1 MYALADCNNF
11 FVSCERVFRPDLWN
25 KPVLVLSG
33 NDGCVVSRSNEVK
46 ALGIKMGVPLYQIR
60 DLVEKHHIA
69 CFSSNFSLYGDLSAR
84 VMSLLRNHTT
94 RFEQYSIDEG
104 FITLDHVSPA
114 ERKTYCENLVR
125 EIYQGTGIPVSMGIA
140 PSKTLCKV
148 ASKYAKKFPGYNGAC
163 MIDTD
168 EKRLK
173 ALAKFEIGDVWGVGR
188 QTAAKLAAL
197 GISTALQFAEMSE
210 SRVQSLLHKP
220 GLLTWRELHGIDCI
234 DTSEMVSK
242 QSITTSRTFA
252 NPITTL
258 PLMEQQLANFCD
270 TCARKL
276 RMQKSLCAQLI
287 VFAYT
292 SRFRTDIEQC
302 QIVQTVNL
310 SIPTSDTRELL
321 SYMLN
326 AFRPYFR
333 EGVQFKK
340 AGVIFSR
347 IVPEGSVVAYLFD
360 ERDRT
365 RDACSAPS
373 TRYATRR
380 DATLSCLPPNCLT
393 CPDLSGTFPNPP
405 IHPKSKPHRSINRS
419 TKARAT
425 PPNCRRCLQSA
436 YNPRCGLAEEG
447 VESRIFC
454 PPPLVFSRIVRL
466 SPQAMSKQKET
477 A

>member
-11 FVSCERVFRPDLWN
+11 FVSCERVFRPDLWD

-84 VMSLLRNHTT
+84 VMSLLRKHTT

-104 FITLDHVSPA
+104 FITLDHVPPA

-287 VFAYT
+287 VFAHT

-347 IVPEGSVVAYLFD
+347 IVPEGSVVADLFD

-365 RDACSAPS
+365 RDAALQRTIDKIRDKSGRNAILL
-373 TRYATRR
+373 ATQLPN
-380 DATLSCLPPNCLT
+380 LS
-393 CPDLSGTFPNPP
+393 
-405 IHPKSKPHRSINRS
+405 RSIGNLPQS
-419 TKARAT
+419 TGTSKEQAAQVYKSEH
-425 PPNCRRCLQSA
+425 QSPC
-436 YNPRCGLAEEG
+436 YTTELSQ
-447 VESRIFC
+447 VLTIRI
-454 PPPLVFSRIVRL
+454 
-466 SPQAMSKQKET
+466 
-477 A
+477 

>member
-1 MYALADCNNF
+1 
-11 FVSCERVFRPDLWN
+11 
-25 KPVLVLSG
+25 
-33 NDGCVVSRSNEVK
+33 
-46 ALGIKMGVPLYQIR
+46 
-60 DLVEKHHIA
+60 
-69 CFSSNFSLYGDLSAR
+69 
-84 VMSLLRNHTT
+84 
-94 RFEQYSIDEG
+94 
-104 FITLDHVSPA
+104 
-114 ERKTYCENLVR
+114 
-125 EIYQGTGIPVSMGIA
+125 MGIA

-210 SRVQSLLHKP
+210 SRVQSLMHKP

-287 VFAYT
+287 VFAHT

-347 IVPEGSVVAYLFD
+347 IVPEGSRFIGTLFD

-365 RDACSAPS
+365 RDAALQRTIDKIREKAGRNAILLATQLPTSKEQAAQVYKSEHQSP
-373 TRYATRR
+373 RYT
-380 DATLSCLPPNCLT
+380 TELSQVLT
-393 CPDLSGTFPNPP
+393 
-405 IHPKSKPHRSINRS
+405 I
-419 TKARAT
+419 
-425 PPNCRRCLQSA
+425 
-436 YNPRCGLAEEG
+436 
-447 VESRIFC
+447 RI
-454 PPPLVFSRIVRL
+454 
-466 SPQAMSKQKET
+466 
-477 A
+477 

>member
-11 FVSCERVFRPDLWN
+11 FVSCERVFRPDLWD

-84 VMSLLRNHTT
+84 VMSLLRKHTT

-234 DTSEMVSK
+234 DSSEMVSK

-287 VFAYT
+287 VFAHT

-347 IVPEGSVVAYLFD
+347 IVPEGSVVADLFD

-365 RDACSAPS
+365 RDAALQRTIDKIRDKSGRNAILLATQLPTS
-373 TRYATRR
+373 KEQAAQVYKSEHQSPRYT
-380 DATLSCLPPNCLT
+380 TELSQVLT
-393 CPDLSGTFPNPP
+393 
-405 IHPKSKPHRSINRS
+405 I
-419 TKARAT
+419 
-425 PPNCRRCLQSA
+425 
-436 YNPRCGLAEEG
+436 
-447 VESRIFC
+447 RI
-454 PPPLVFSRIVRL
+454 
-466 SPQAMSKQKET
+466 
-477 A
+477 

>member
-11 FVSCERVFRPDLWN
+11 FVSCERVFRPDLWD

-33 NDGCVVSRSNEVK
+33 NDGCVISRSNEVK

-84 VMSLLRNHTT
+84 VMSLLRKHTT

-104 FITLDHVSPA
+104 FITLDHVPPT

-173 ALAKFEIGDVWGVGR
+173 ALAGFEVGDVWGVGR

-197 GISTALQFAEMSE
+197 GISTALQFAQMSE

-287 VFAYT
+287 VFAHT

-347 IVPEGSVVAYLFD
+347 IVPEGSVVADLFD
-360 ERDRT
+360 ERNRT
-365 RDACSAPS
+365 RDAALQRTIDKIRDKSGRNAILLATQLPFLPQS
-373 TRYATRR
+373 TETMPQS
-380 DATLSCLPPNCLT
+380 TGNLS
-393 CPDLSGTFPNPP
+393 
-405 IHPKSKPHRSINRS
+405 RSIGTS
-419 TKARAT
+419 KDQAAQIYKSEHQSPHYTTDLAQI
-425 PPNCRRCLQSA
+425 LQ
-436 YNPRCGLAEEG
+436 
-447 VESRIFC
+447 IH
-454 PPPLVFSRIVRL
+454 I
-466 SPQAMSKQKET
+466 
-477 A
+477 

>member
-11 FVSCERVFRPDLWN
+11 FVSCERVFRPDLWD

-33 NDGCVVSRSNEVK
+33 NDGCVISRSNEVK

-84 VMSLLRNHTT
+84 VMSLLRKHTT

-104 FITLDHVSPA
+104 FITLDHVPPA

-287 VFAYT
+287 VFAHT

-347 IVPEGSVVAYLFD
+347 IVPEGSVVADLFD

-365 RDACSAPS
+365 RDAALQRTIDKIRDKAGRNAILLATQLPNLSRTIGNLPQS
-373 TRYATRR
+373 TGTSKEQAAQVYKSEHQSPCYT
-380 DATLSCLPPNCLT
+380 TELSQVLT
-393 CPDLSGTFPNPP
+393 
-405 IHPKSKPHRSINRS
+405 I
-419 TKARAT
+419 
-425 PPNCRRCLQSA
+425 
-436 YNPRCGLAEEG
+436 
-447 VESRIFC
+447 RI
-454 PPPLVFSRIVRL
+454 
-466 SPQAMSKQKET
+466 
-477 A
+477 

>member
-11 FVSCERVFRPDLWN
+11 FVSCERVFRPDLWD
-25 KPVLVLSG
+25 KPGLVLPG

-84 VMSLLRNHTT
+84 VMSLLRKHTT

-104 FITLDHVSPA
+104 FITLDHVPPA

-173 ALAKFEIGDVWGVGR
+173 ALAGFEVGDVWGVGR

-287 VFAYT
+287 VFAHT

-310 SIPTSDTRELL
+310 SISTADTRELL

-347 IVPEGSVVAYLFD
+347 IVPEGSVVADLFD

-365 RDACSAPS
+365 RDAALQRTIDKIREKAGRNAILLATQLPTSKEQAAQVYKSEHQSP
-373 TRYATRR
+373 RYT
-380 DATLSCLPPNCLT
+380 TELSQVLT
-393 CPDLSGTFPNPP
+393 
-405 IHPKSKPHRSINRS
+405 I
-419 TKARAT
+419 
-425 PPNCRRCLQSA
+425 
-436 YNPRCGLAEEG
+436 
-447 VESRIFC
+447 RI
-454 PPPLVFSRIVRL
+454 
-466 SPQAMSKQKET
+466 
-477 A
+477 

>member
-11 FVSCERVFRPDLWN
+11 FVSCERVFRPDLWD

-84 VMSLLRNHTT
+84 VMSLLRKHTT

-104 FITLDHVSPA
+104 FITLDHVPPA

-173 ALAKFEIGDVWGVGR
+173 ALAGFEVGDVWGVGR
-188 QTAAKLAAL
+188 QTAAKLATL

-287 VFAYT
+287 VFAHT

-347 IVPEGSVVAYLFD
+347 IVPEGSVVADLFD

-365 RDACSAPS
+365 RDAALQRTIDKIREKAGRNAILLATQLPTSKEQAAQVYKSEHQSP
-373 TRYATRR
+373 RYT
-380 DATLSCLPPNCLT
+380 TELSQVLT
-393 CPDLSGTFPNPP
+393 
-405 IHPKSKPHRSINRS
+405 I
-419 TKARAT
+419 
-425 PPNCRRCLQSA
+425 
-436 YNPRCGLAEEG
+436 
-447 VESRIFC
+447 RI
-454 PPPLVFSRIVRL
+454 
-466 SPQAMSKQKET
+466 
-477 A
+477 

>member
-11 FVSCERVFRPDLWN
+11 FVSCERVFRPDLWD
-25 KPVLVLSG
+25 KPVLVMSG
-33 NDGCVVSRSNEVK
+33 NDGCVISRSNEVK

-84 VMSLLRNHTT
+84 VMSLLRKHTT

-104 FITLDHVSPA
+104 FITLDHVPPA

-347 IVPEGSVVAYLFD
+347 IVPEGSVVADLFD

-365 RDACSAPS
+365 RDAALQRTIDKIRDKSGRNAILL
-373 TRYATRR
+373 ATQLPN
-380 DATLSCLPPNCLT
+380 LS
-393 CPDLSGTFPNPP
+393 
-405 IHPKSKPHRSINRS
+405 RSIGTS
-419 TKARAT
+419 KDQAT
-425 PPNCRRCLQSA
+425 QVYKSEHQS
-436 YNPRCGLAEEG
+436 PRYTTELSQ
-447 VESRIFC
+447 VLTIRI
-454 PPPLVFSRIVRL
+454 
-466 SPQAMSKQKET
+466 
-477 A
+477 

>member
-11 FVSCERVFRPDLWN
+11 FVSCERVFRPDLWD

-69 CFSSNFSLYGDLSAR
+69 CFSSNFSLYSDLSAR
-84 VMSLLRNHTT
+84 VMSLLRKHTT

-104 FITLDHVSPA
+104 FITLDHVPLA

-125 EIYQGTGIPVSMGIA
+125 EIYHGTGIPVSMGIA

-347 IVPEGSVVAYLFD
+347 IVPEGSRFIGTLFD

-365 RDACSAPS
+365 RDAALQRTIDKIREKAGRNAILLATQLPTSKEQAAQVYKSEHQSP
-373 TRYATRR
+373 RYT
-380 DATLSCLPPNCLT
+380 TELSQVLT
-393 CPDLSGTFPNPP
+393 
-405 IHPKSKPHRSINRS
+405 I
-419 TKARAT
+419 
-425 PPNCRRCLQSA
+425 
-436 YNPRCGLAEEG
+436 
-447 VESRIFC
+447 RI
-454 PPPLVFSRIVRL
+454 
-466 SPQAMSKQKET
+466 
-477 A
+477 

>member
-11 FVSCERVFRPDLWN
+11 FVSCERVFRPDLWD

-104 FITLDHVSPA
+104 FITLDHVAPA

-125 EIYQGTGIPVSMGIA
+125 EIYQGIGIPVSMGIA

-148 ASKYAKKFPGYNGAC
+148 ASKYAKKYPGYRGAC

-173 ALAKFEIGDVWGVGR
+173 ALAGFEVGDVWGVGR

-197 GISTALQFAEMSE
+197 GITTALQFAEMSE

-234 DTSEMVSK
+234 DTSELVSK

-270 TCARKL
+270 ACARKL
-276 RMQKSLCAQLI
+276 RVQQSLCSQLI
-287 VFAYT
+287 VFAHT
-292 SRFRTDIEQC
+292 SRFRTDTEQC

-310 SIPTSDTRELL
+310 SVPTSDTRELL

-326 AFRPYFR
+326 AFRPMFR

-347 IVPEGSVVAYLFD
+347 IVPEGSRFIGTLFD

-365 RDACSAPS
+365 RDAALQR
-373 TRYATRR
+373 TIDKIRDKAGRNAILLATQLPV
-380 DATLSCLPPNCLT
+380 LSRSIGTSKDQAAQIYKSEHQSPHYT
-393 CPDLSGTFPNPP
+393 TDLSQILT
-405 IHPKSKPHRSINRS
+405 I
-419 TKARAT
+419 
-425 PPNCRRCLQSA
+425 
-436 YNPRCGLAEEG
+436 
-447 VESRIFC
+447 
-454 PPPLVFSRIVRL
+454 RL
-466 SPQAMSKQKET
+466 
-477 A
+477 

>member
-11 FVSCERVFRPDLWN
+11 FVSCERVFRPDLWD

-148 ASKYAKKFPGYNGAC
+148 ASKYAKKYPGYRGAC

-173 ALAKFEIGDVWGVGR
+173 ALAGFEVGDVWGVGR

-197 GISTALQFAEMSE
+197 GITTALQFAEMSE

-234 DTSEMVSK
+234 DTSELVSK

-270 TCARKL
+270 ACARKL
-276 RMQKSLCAQLI
+276 RVQQSLCSQLI
-287 VFAYT
+287 VFAHT

-310 SIPTSDTRELL
+310 SVPTSDTRELL

-326 AFRPYFR
+326 AFRPMFR
-333 EGVQFKK
+333 AGVQFKK

-347 IVPEGSVVAYLFD
+347 IVPEGSRFIGTLFD

-365 RDACSAPS
+365 RDAALQR
-373 TRYATRR
+373 TIDKIRDKAGRNAILLATQLPV
-380 DATLSCLPPNCLT
+380 LSQSIGTSKEQAAQVYKSDHQSPHYT
-393 CPDLSGTFPNPP
+393 TDLSQILT
-405 IHPKSKPHRSINRS
+405 I
-419 TKARAT
+419 
-425 PPNCRRCLQSA
+425 
-436 YNPRCGLAEEG
+436 
-447 VESRIFC
+447 
-454 PPPLVFSRIVRL
+454 RL
-466 SPQAMSKQKET
+466 
-477 A
+477 

>member
-25 KPVLVLSG
+25 KLVLVLSG

-287 VFAYT
+287 VFAHT

-347 IVPEGSVVAYLFD
+347 IVPEGSVVADLFD

-365 RDACSAPS
+365 RDAALQRTIDKIREKAGRNAILLATQLPTSKEQAAQVYKSEHQSP
-373 TRYATRR
+373 RYT
-380 DATLSCLPPNCLT
+380 TELSQVLT
-393 CPDLSGTFPNPP
+393 
-405 IHPKSKPHRSINRS
+405 I
-419 TKARAT
+419 
-425 PPNCRRCLQSA
+425 
-436 YNPRCGLAEEG
+436 
-447 VESRIFC
+447 RI
-454 PPPLVFSRIVRL
+454 
-466 SPQAMSKQKET
+466 
-477 A
+477 

>member
-11 FVSCERVFRPDLWN
+11 FVSCERVFRPDLWD

-33 NDGCVVSRSNEVK
+33 NDGCVISRSNEVK

-84 VMSLLRNHTT
+84 VMSLLRKHTT

-104 FITLDHVSPA
+104 FITLDHVPPA

-173 ALAKFEIGDVWGVGR
+173 ALAGFEVGDVWGVGR

-347 IVPEGSVVAYLFD
+347 IVPEGSVVADLFD

-365 RDACSAPS
+365 RDAALQRTIDKIREKAGRNAILLATQLPTSKEQAAQVYKSEHQSP
-373 TRYATRR
+373 RYT
-380 DATLSCLPPNCLT
+380 TELSQILQ
-393 CPDLSGTFPNPP
+393 
-405 IHPKSKPHRSINRS
+405 IN
-419 TKARAT
+419 
-425 PPNCRRCLQSA
+425 L
-436 YNPRCGLAEEG
+436 
-447 VESRIFC
+447 
-454 PPPLVFSRIVRL
+454 
-466 SPQAMSKQKET
+466 
-477 A
+477 

>member
-11 FVSCERVFRPDLWN
+11 FVSCERVFRPDLWD
-25 KPVLVLSG
+25 KPVLVMSG

-84 VMSLLRNHTT
+84 VMSLLRKHTT

-104 FITLDHVSPA
+104 FITLDHVPPA

-210 SRVQSLLHKP
+210 SRVQSLMHKP

-287 VFAYT
+287 VFAHT

-347 IVPEGSVVAYLFD
+347 IVPEGSVVADLFD

-365 RDACSAPS
+365 RDAALQRTIDKIRDKAGRNAILLATQLPTSKEQAAQVYKSEHQSP
-373 TRYATRR
+373 RYT
-380 DATLSCLPPNCLT
+380 TELSQVLT
-393 CPDLSGTFPNPP
+393 
-405 IHPKSKPHRSINRS
+405 I
-419 TKARAT
+419 
-425 PPNCRRCLQSA
+425 
-436 YNPRCGLAEEG
+436 
-447 VESRIFC
+447 RI
-454 PPPLVFSRIVRL
+454 
-466 SPQAMSKQKET
+466 
-477 A
+477 

>member
-11 FVSCERVFRPDLWN
+11 FVSCERVFRPDLWG

-104 FITLDHVSPA
+104 FITLDHVAPA

-173 ALAKFEIGDVWGVGR
+173 ALAGFEVGDVWGVGR

-276 RMQKSLCAQLI
+276 RMQKSLCTQLI

-347 IVPEGSVVAYLFD
+347 IVPEGSVVADLFD

-365 RDACSAPS
+365 RDAALQRTIDKIRDKAGRNAILLATQLPFLPQSTGNLSPS
-373 TRYATRR
+373 TETMPPSSE
-380 DATLSCLPPNCLT
+380 TLPQSTGNLSRSIGTSKDQAAQVYKSEHQSPHYT
-393 CPDLSGTFPNPP
+393 TDLSQILT
-405 IHPKSKPHRSINRS
+405 I
-419 TKARAT
+419 
-425 PPNCRRCLQSA
+425 
-436 YNPRCGLAEEG
+436 
-447 VESRIFC
+447 
-454 PPPLVFSRIVRL
+454 RL
-466 SPQAMSKQKET
+466 
-477 A
+477 

>member
-11 FVSCERVFRPDLWN
+11 FVSCERVFRPDLWD

-104 FITLDHVSPA
+104 FITLDHVAPA

-148 ASKYAKKFPGYNGAC
+148 ASKYAKKYPGYRGAC

-173 ALAKFEIGDVWGVGR
+173 ALAGFEVGDVWGVGR

-197 GISTALQFAEMSE
+197 GITTALQFAEMSE

-234 DTSEMVSK
+234 DTSELVSK

-270 TCARKL
+270 ACARKL
-276 RMQKSLCAQLI
+276 RMQQSLCSQLI
-287 VFAYT
+287 VIAHT

-310 SIPTSDTRELL
+310 SVPTSDTRELL

-326 AFRPYFR
+326 AFRPMFR

-347 IVPEGSVVAYLFD
+347 IVPEGAVVADLFD

-365 RDACSAPS
+365 RDAALQR
-373 TRYATRR
+373 TIDKIRDKAGRNAILLATQ
-380 DATLSCLPPNCLT
+380 LPASKEQAAQVYKSEHQSPLYT
-393 CPDLSGTFPNPP
+393 TDLSQ
-405 IHPKSKPHRSINRS
+405 IMQIK
-419 TKARAT
+419 
-425 PPNCRRCLQSA
+425 L
-436 YNPRCGLAEEG
+436 
-447 VESRIFC
+447 
-454 PPPLVFSRIVRL
+454 
-466 SPQAMSKQKET
+466 
-477 A
+477 

>member
-11 FVSCERVFRPDLWN
+11 FVSCERVFRPDLWD

-104 FITLDHVSPA
+104 FITLDHVPPA

-347 IVPEGSVVAYLFD
+347 IVPEGSVVADLFD

-365 RDACSAPS
+365 RDAALQR
-373 TRYATRR
+373 TIDKIREKAGRNAILLATQLPTSKEQ
-380 DATLSCLPPNCLT
+380 AAQVYKSEHQSPHYTTELSQVLT
-393 CPDLSGTFPNPP
+393 
-405 IHPKSKPHRSINRS
+405 I
-419 TKARAT
+419 
-425 PPNCRRCLQSA
+425 
-436 YNPRCGLAEEG
+436 
-447 VESRIFC
+447 RI
-454 PPPLVFSRIVRL
+454 
-466 SPQAMSKQKET
+466 
-477 A
+477 

>member
-11 FVSCERVFRPDLWN
+11 FVSCERVFRPDLWD

-46 ALGIKMGVPLYQIR
+46 ALGIKLAVPLYQIR

-84 VMSLLRNHTT
+84 VMSLLRKHTT

-104 FITLDHVSPA
+104 FITLDHVPPA

-287 VFAYT
+287 VFAHT

-347 IVPEGSVVAYLFD
+347 IVPEGSVVADLFD

-365 RDACSAPS
+365 RDAALQRTIDKIREKAGRNAILLATQLPTSKEQAAQVYKSEHQSP
-373 TRYATRR
+373 RYT
-380 DATLSCLPPNCLT
+380 TELSQVLT
-393 CPDLSGTFPNPP
+393 
-405 IHPKSKPHRSINRS
+405 I
-419 TKARAT
+419 
-425 PPNCRRCLQSA
+425 
-436 YNPRCGLAEEG
+436 
-447 VESRIFC
+447 RI
-454 PPPLVFSRIVRL
+454 
-466 SPQAMSKQKET
+466 
-477 A
+477 

>member
-11 FVSCERVFRPDLWN
+11 FVSCERVFRPDLWD

-33 NDGCVVSRSNEVK
+33 NDGCVISRSNEVK

-84 VMSLLRNHTT
+84 VMSLLRKHTT

-104 FITLDHVSPA
+104 FITLDHVPPA

-287 VFAYT
+287 VFAHT

-347 IVPEGSVVAYLFD
+347 IVPEGSVVADLFD

-365 RDACSAPS
+365 RDAALQR
-373 TRYATRR
+373 TIDKIRDKAGRNAILLATQ
-380 DATLSCLPPNCLT
+380 LPT
-393 CPDLSGTFPNPP
+393 
-405 IHPKSKPHRSINRS
+405 SK
-419 TKARAT
+419 
-425 PPNCRRCLQSA
+425 
-436 YNPRCGLAEEG
+436 
-447 VESRIFC
+447 
-454 PPPLVFSRIVRL
+454 
-466 SPQAMSKQKET
+466 
-477 A
+477 

>member
-11 FVSCERVFRPDLWN
+11 FVSCERVFRPDLWG

-104 FITLDHVSPA
+104 FITLDHVAPA

-173 ALAKFEIGDVWGVGR
+173 ALAGFEVGDVWGVGR

-287 VFAYT
+287 VFAHT

-347 IVPEGSVVAYLFD
+347 IVPEGSVVADLFD

-365 RDACSAPS
+365 RDAALQRTIDKIRDKAGRNAILLATQLPTSKEQAAQVYKSEHQSP
-373 TRYATRR
+373 RYT
-380 DATLSCLPPNCLT
+380 TELSQVLT
-393 CPDLSGTFPNPP
+393 
-405 IHPKSKPHRSINRS
+405 I
-419 TKARAT
+419 
-425 PPNCRRCLQSA
+425 
-436 YNPRCGLAEEG
+436 
-447 VESRIFC
+447 RI
-454 PPPLVFSRIVRL
+454 
-466 SPQAMSKQKET
+466 
-477 A
+477 

>member
-11 FVSCERVFRPDLWN
+11 FVSCERVFRPDLWD

-69 CFSSNFSLYGDLSAR
+69 CFSSNFSLYGYLSAR
-84 VMSLLRNHTT
+84 VMSLLRKHTT

-104 FITLDHVSPA
+104 FITLDHVPNA

-287 VFAYT
+287 VFAHT

-347 IVPEGSVVAYLFD
+347 IVPEGSVVADLFD

-365 RDACSAPS
+365 RDAALQRTIDKIREKAGRNAILLATQLPTSKEQAAQVYKSEHQSP
-373 TRYATRR
+373 RYT
-380 DATLSCLPPNCLT
+380 TELSQVLT
-393 CPDLSGTFPNPP
+393 
-405 IHPKSKPHRSINRS
+405 I
-419 TKARAT
+419 
-425 PPNCRRCLQSA
+425 
-436 YNPRCGLAEEG
+436 
-447 VESRIFC
+447 RI
-454 PPPLVFSRIVRL
+454 
-466 SPQAMSKQKET
+466 
-477 A
+477 